1 MAYDSISYDYISILK
16 IIRCRQLNFIYY
28 ALVVCFSKKMGE
40 EERKV
45 YFSVKEDFDNFWS
58 NSMTDINILL
68 LKYFKVID

>member
-1 MAYDSISYDYISILK
+1 MKRERERKDSKNGHMTLLVDYITILK

-45 YFSVKEDFDNFWS
+45 YFSVKEDFDNF
-58 NSMTDINILL
+58 
-68 LKYFKVID
+68 

>member
-1 MAYDSISYDYISILK
+1 MISGLWGGKTEEWGHISILK

-45 YFSVKEDFDNFWS
+45 YFSVKEDFNNFSISW
-58 NSMTDINILL
+58 ILGRFI
-68 LKYFKVID
+68 FKK